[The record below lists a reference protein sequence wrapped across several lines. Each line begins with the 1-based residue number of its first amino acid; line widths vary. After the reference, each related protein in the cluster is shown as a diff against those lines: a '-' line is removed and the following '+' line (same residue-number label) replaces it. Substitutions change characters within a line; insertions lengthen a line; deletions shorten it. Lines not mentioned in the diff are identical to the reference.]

1 MLIKSK
7 DRIRA
12 TEMIMDSVKLKKLI
26 IREVG
31 YA

>member
-1 MLIKSK
+1 MHLKLK

-12 TEMIMDSVKLKKLI
+12 TEIIMDSEKLKKLI
-26 IREVG
+26 IGEVG